1 MNKNN
6 QGKLETKKV
15 RRILTLNSNAK
26 RVLIIFSILIAFCV
40 GWIIYEVSPPEE
52 TAEKA
57 FVIKENSD
65 FKTISKNLNNNE
77 FIKSPILFN
86 FYATLTGKKSKVV
99 AGEHTIKQGSGY
111 KEILQ
116 DLSTLKNETEAIEV
130 IIPEGLTVIE
140 IADRL
145 NKAGIVD
152 RNQFIKTAR
161 LWETLTDKQ
170 QEQLGINNKVKKSN
184 TKFAMEGLLFP
195 DTYYFEKNMKA
206 DVVIHQMTERL
217 IKETTEITIK
227 TDQTPYEMITL
238 ASIIEKEALLNEE
251 KRKIAGVFVNRLEEG
266 KKLQSCSTVQ
276 YLLEKPKA
284 TLRRKDIKIKSP
296 YNTYINKGLPP
307 GPISS
312 PDLSSLKA
320 AANPEEHDYYYFVAK
335 QDGTWSHF
343 FSKTYKEHR
352 KYTQLSGNY

>member
-1 MNKNN
+1 MC
-6 QGKLETKKV
+6 V
-15 RRILTLNSNAK
+15 
-26 RVLIIFSILIAFCV
+26 VLIAFCV
-40 GWIIYEVSPPEE
+40 GWVVYEVSPPEG

-65 FKTISKNLNNNE
+65 FETISDHLRENE
-77 FIKSPILFN
+77 FIKSRLLFTV
-86 FYATLTGKKSKVV
+86 YATVTGKKSNVV
-99 AGEHTIKQGSGY
+99 AGEHTIKQGKGY

-116 DLSTLKNETEAIEV
+116 DLSTLENETEAIEV

-145 NKAGIVD
+145 SKAGIVD
-152 RNQFIKTAR
+152 RNQFIEVAKS
-161 LWETLTDKQ
+161 WDTLTGNQ
-170 QEQLGINNKVKKSN
+170 QEQLGINKKVKESD
-184 TKFAMEGLLFP
+184 TKFAVEGLLFP
-195 DTYYFEKNMKA
+195 DTYYLEKKMRA
-206 DVVIHQMTERL
+206 DKVIHQMTERL
-217 IKETTEITIK
+217 IEETTEITIK
-227 TDQTPYEMITL
+227 SDQTPYEMITL
-238 ASIIEKEALLNEE
+238 ASIIEQEALLNEE
-251 KRKIAGVFVNRLEEG
+251 KRRIAGVFVNRLEEE

-320 AANPEEHDYYYFVAK
+320 AADPEKHNYFYFVAK
-335 QDGTWSHF
+335 QDGTWSHY

>member
-1 MNKNN
+1 M
-6 QGKLETKKV
+6 
-15 RRILTLNSNAK
+15 
-26 RVLIIFSILIAFCV
+26 LIIFGILIALCV
-40 GWIIYEVSPPEE
+40 VWVLFEVTPPDG
-52 TAEKA
+52 TAEKG
-57 FVIKENSD
+57 FVIKENSE
-65 FKTISKNLNNNE
+65 FKTISKHLKDKE
-77 FIKSPILFN
+77 LIKSPFLFTV
-86 FYATLTGKKSKVV
+86 YATITGKKSGVV
-99 AGEHTIKQGSGY
+99 AGEHTIKQGEGY

-116 DLSTLKNETEAIEV
+116 DLSTLENETEAIEV
-130 IIPEGLTVIE
+130 IFPEGLTVIE

-152 RNQFIKTAR
+152 RNQFIKIAR
-161 LWETLTDKQ
+161 SWETLTDKQ

-206 DVVIHQMTERL
+206 DEVIHQMTERL
-217 IKETTEITIK
+217 IKETSEITIK

-320 AANPEEHDYYYFVAK
+320 AADPEVHDYYYFVAK

>member
-1 MNKNN
+1 MNVNN

-15 RRILTLNSNAK
+15 RRILTLNANGK
-26 RVLIIFSILIAFCV
+26 RRMIIFGILIV
-40 GWIIYEVSPPEE
+40 LSVVWILYVVTPPDG

-57 FVIKENSD
+57 FLIKENSD
-65 FKTISKNLNNNE
+65 FKTISKHLE
-77 FIKSPILFN
+77 EKEIIKSPLLFSI
-86 FYATLTGKKSKVV
+86 YASVTGMKSKIVP
-99 AGEHTIKQGSGY
+99 GEHTIKQGKGY
-111 KEILQ
+111 REILQ
-116 DLSTLKNETEAIEV
+116 DLSTLENESEAMEV
-130 IIPEGLTVIE
+130 IIPVGLTVLE

-145 NKAGIVD
+145 NKSKIVD
-152 RNQFIKTAR
+152 RNQFLEAAR
-161 LWETLTDKQ
+161 AWNTLTEKQ
-170 QEQLGINNKVKKSN
+170 QEQLGINKKVKKTN
-184 TKFAMEGLLFP
+184 IKFAVEGLLFP

-206 DVVIHQMTERL
+206 DDVIHQMTERMVE
-217 IKETTEITIK
+217 ETKKLTIH
-227 TDQTPYEMITL
+227 TNQTPYEMITL

-251 KRKIAGVFVNRLEEG
+251 KRRIAGVFVNRLEEG

-284 TLRRKDIKIKSP
+284 TLKRRDLKIQSP

-312 PDLSSLKA
+312 PDLPSLKA
-320 AANPEEHDYYYFVAK
+320 AADPEEHDYFYFVAK

>member
-1 MNKNN
+1 MN
-6 QGKLETKKV
+6 
-15 RRILTLNSNAK
+15 SYSK
-26 RVLIIFSILIAFCV
+26 RVLILCVVLIAFCV
-40 GWIIYEVSPPEE
+40 GWVVYEVSPPKG

-65 FKTISKNLNNNE
+65 FETISDHLRENE
-77 FIKSPILFN
+77 FIKSPFLFTV
-86 FYATLTGKKSKVV
+86 YATVTGKKSEVI
-99 AGEHTIKQGSGY
+99 AGEHTIKQGKGY

-116 DLSTLKNETEAIEV
+116 DLSTLENETEAIEV

-145 NKAGIVD
+145 SKAGIVD
-152 RNQFIKTAR
+152 RNQFIEVAKS
-161 LWETLTDKQ
+161 WDTLTVNQ
-170 QEQLGINNKVKKSN
+170 QEQLGINKKVKESD
-184 TKFAMEGLLFP
+184 TKFAVEGLLFP
-195 DTYYFEKNMKA
+195 DTYYLEKKMRA
-206 DVVIHQMTERL
+206 DKVIHQMTERL
-217 IKETTEITIK
+217 IEETTEITIK
-227 TDQTPYEMITL
+227 SDQTPYEMITL
-238 ASIIEKEALLNEE
+238 ASIIEQEALLNEE
-251 KRKIAGVFVNRLEEG
+251 KRRIAGVFVNRLEEE

-320 AANPEEHDYYYFVAK
+320 AADPEKHNYFYFVAK
-335 QDGTWSHF
+335 QDGTWSHY